1 MSYICIVEH
10 RRHAD
15 KSTEQGEEAGEGN
28 MLEKSRR
35 NGWNEKN
42 IKEEQQEEEAQGNV
56 KSNNKHE
63 EEECES
69 GPVRTICAR
78 ALMAPS
84 SGSPVRA
91 LIWAPAFEPPT
102 ELALLF
108 LWRCAW
114 HAAASPQQAT
124 VATLGSPSSN
134 ASCTTTCTAYCFHLY
149 TCYIVLYQSMYLD
162 FYMYGFRVKG

>member
-102 ELALLF
+102 ELACGAVHGMLLPVPNRQRWPPWGHPHPMPAVQPPAQHIVF
-108 LWRCAW
+108 IYILIILFCINRC
-114 HAAASPQQAT
+114 T
-124 VATLGSPSSN
+124 
-134 ASCTTTCTAYCFHLY
+134 
-149 TCYIVLYQSMYLD
+149 
-162 FYMYGFRVKG
+162 